1 MMGCSPLRFFSHFC
15 IFMESIKWLFSL
27 EKVSKHYQRIHSL
40 EICSGHWQRK
50 KILLQQSTKRTMR
63 FLMRSELIKI
73 VHKMSNILW
82 SIFQYFFFRYVG
94 FLQFNRPNL
103 IIKDIETIK
112 NITIKDF
119 DHFQNHV
126 GFVDEDSDPLFG
138 RNLFSLKG
146 TIQFMEKY
154 LFLVWK

>member
-1 MMGCSPLRFFSHFC
+1 MINFS
-15 IFMESIKWLFSL
+15 I
-27 EKVSKHYQRIHSL
+27 
-40 EICSGHWQRK
+40 
-50 KILLQQSTKRTMR
+50 
-63 FLMRSELIKI
+63 
-73 VHKMSNILW
+73 
-82 SIFQYFFFRYVG
+82 FFFRYVG

-154 LFLVWK
+154 LFLV